1 MKSIFFAEEWNQADT
16 GDRTK
21 DKMKSMVPTWQ
32 RRAVNAK
39 DDTIGCTM
47 PARISRRDSFDFD
60 IYKFT

>member
-1 MKSIFFAEEWNQADT
+1 
-16 GDRTK
+16 
-21 DKMKSMVPTWQ
+21 MKSMVPTWQ

-60 IYKFT
+60 INASSLSQFSYSDSTV